1 MNITQ
6 KMKKNKRNGLTF
18 KRFNH
23 LHNKPKIPKIG
34 ISYSVEK
41 AENIDKNGKKMDG
54 DIFKKYQNGILKRQI
69 FVSKVSENKIIKKQ
83 KQLIHKQN
91 IKGGEQ
97 IQNQNLNNIHNQ
109 GKGQPQPPV
118 IVQNGTNIPNQDK
131 DQPQPQVVVVQNG
144 TNLGKEVQLGVADG
158 VGFGI
163 GMLLINAVFGDK

>member
-6 KMKKNKRNGLTF
+6 KTKINKKKGLTI
-18 KRFNH
+18 KRFNN
-23 LHNKPKIPKIG
+23 LHNKPKLPKTG
-34 ISYSVEK
+34 ISYSIEK

-83 KQLIHKQN
+83 KKLIRKQN

-97 IQNQNLNNIHNQ
+97 IQNP
-109 GKGQPQPPV
+109 PQPPV